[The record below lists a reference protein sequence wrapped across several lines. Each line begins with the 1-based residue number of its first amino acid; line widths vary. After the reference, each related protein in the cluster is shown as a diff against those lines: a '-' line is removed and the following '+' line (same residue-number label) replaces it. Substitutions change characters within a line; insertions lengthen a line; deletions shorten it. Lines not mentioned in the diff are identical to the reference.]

1 MDILIVDKILGKA
14 LFETLAILV
23 FGVVAALIINR
34 AIYLSF
40 QKIKNRSSLASYNNR
55 LNTLRALLENVLY
68 ITILGIA
75 FLMALKRIGLDITPI
90 LTGAGLLGLAVSFG
104 SQTLV
109 RDLIS
114 GFFIIVENQFNVG
127 DKVKIANIEGKVIAI
142 NLRTTV
148 LENKHQRIYIPNS
161 EIKNV
166 VVNKP

>member
-1 MDILIVDKILGKA
+1 
-14 LFETLAILV
+14 
-23 FGVVAALIINR
+23 
-34 AIYLSF
+34 
-40 QKIKNRSSLASYNNR
+40 
-55 LNTLRALLENVLY
+55 
-68 ITILGIA
+68 
-75 FLMALKRIGLDITPI
+75 MALKRIGLDITPI